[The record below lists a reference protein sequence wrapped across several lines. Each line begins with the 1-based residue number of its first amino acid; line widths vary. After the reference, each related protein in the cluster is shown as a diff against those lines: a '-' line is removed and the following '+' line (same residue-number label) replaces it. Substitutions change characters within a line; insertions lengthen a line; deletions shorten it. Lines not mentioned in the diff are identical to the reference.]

1 MDKELSKFF
10 HLTFSHCYLLYSRM
24 VHAPLHVI
32 SSRSPSP
39 WLCGLT
45 QQAPHNF
52 LQSISQWLKQ
62 QDLGRALAPGSQL
75 PLGLTKIFLLA
86 EGLTH
91 CRELSRGQ
99 NPPPAVPTPV
109 CPQLTLHGGF
119 SSWARLCSKYI
130 LPFSALL
137 LQLWA
142 HSVQHRAGSALRGQ
156 WRFWGPVIQAAST
169 SCSVPASP
177 SFRVK

>member
-10 HLTFSHCYLLYSRM
+10 HLTFSHRYLLYSHM
-24 VHAPLHVI
+24 EQAPLHVI
-32 SSRSPSP
+32 RSRSPPSR
-39 WLCGLT
+39 LCGLI

-52 LQSISQWLKQ
+52 LQSILQWLKQ

-75 PLGLTKIFLLA
+75 PLGLMKIFLLA

-91 CRELSRGQ
+91 CRELSRG
-99 NPPPAVPTPV
+99 AKPTS
-109 CPQLTLHGGF
+109 GF
-119 SSWARLCSKYI
+119 SSWARLCSEYI

-137 LQLWA
+137 LQVWA
-142 HSVQHRAGSALRGQ
+142 HSVQHGAGSALRGQ
-156 WRFWGPVIQAAST
+156 WRFWGPGIQAASA
-169 SCSVPASP
+169 SCRAPASL